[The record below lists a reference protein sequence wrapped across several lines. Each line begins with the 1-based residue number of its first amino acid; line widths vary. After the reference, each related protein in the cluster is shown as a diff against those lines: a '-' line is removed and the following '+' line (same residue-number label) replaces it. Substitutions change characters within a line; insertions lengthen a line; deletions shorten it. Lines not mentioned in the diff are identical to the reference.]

1 MTGLYSML
9 PNEAEI
15 QIIFLFLMYKLRHEA
30 YNIRSH
36 PQQTAEQCLKM
47 LYIIPPTE
55 KMGNAPY
62 CELIGVLGEA
72 HIYRKSSD

>member
-1 MTGLYSML
+1 
-9 PNEAEI
+9 
-15 QIIFLFLMYKLRHEA
+15 
-30 YNIRSH
+30 
-36 PQQTAEQCLKM
+36 M

>member
-1 MTGLYSML
+1 
-9 PNEAEI
+9 
-15 QIIFLFLMYKLRHEA
+15 MYKLLNEA
-30 YNIRSH
+30 HNTTRVLLSSSSQS
-36 PQQTAEQCLKM
+36 QQTVQQYLKM

-62 CELIGVLGEA
+62 CELIGVFGEA